1 MIQKANRVFLI
12 WSKNNEGVYAFC
24 SSHLYSR
31 MKPSFFP
38 VQALDMVQTPST
50 EQKQR
55 VRKWIQLKA
64 YTNSSLPRQSCIR
77 AAHPCSFVRC
87 FSSAL
92 VIPAPHYDSNGML
105 CEPHPVKRTVKK
117 YKISLVSSRALLA
130 AFYAARQSVCFSI
143 GVSTP
148 RLRWTRLVL

>member
-1 MIQKANRVFLI
+1 
-12 WSKNNEGVYAFC
+12 
-24 SSHLYSR
+24 
-31 MKPSFFP
+31 
-38 VQALDMVQTPST
+38 MVQTPST

-148 RLRWTRLVL
+148 RLRWTRLVCNNGCSSQSFERVPAYWWIMYNKLRKLENA